1 MQVRDGTLEGGEDP
15 GEAHRSVSHRLS
27 HAPHHGMDWHLFN
40 KLKTQSEALCCW
52 AHHAKVGMFVHKGN
66 RARGEKP
73 QGEGDDQ
80 AHHQDHHAVKPEK
93 KI

>member
-1 MQVRDGTLEGGEDP
+1 MTSAGTQQLECGEDP
-15 GEAHRSVSHRLS
+15 READSSVSHGLP
-27 HAPHHGMDWHLFN
+27 HPPHHGMDWHLFN
-40 KLKTQSEALCCW
+40 KLNEALCCW

-73 QGEGDDQ
+73 QGKGDDQ
-80 AHHQDHHAVKPEK
+80 PHHQDHHAVKPAT